1 MYQNKIED
9 VLWGVF
15 NSIHESVITC
25 SEKHSFT
32 DPIHAINFVSGKPD
46 IYMGA
51 LMLNSKHKLIADVK
65 LYKSVPGCEKQVIKK
80 TAIKALKM
88 NAAAVIFYDHNY
100 KRTDK
105 NKMLLNALV
114 NALNHFDV
122 KVLDFITPTKLGDY
136 YSFASR
142 QMI

>member
-1 MYQNKIED
+1 MYHNKIED
-9 VLWGVF
+9 ILPGVF

-32 DPIHAINFVSGKPD
+32 DPLHAINFVSSKPD

-51 LMLNSKHKLIADVK
+51 LMLNSKHKLLADVK

-88 NAAAVIFYDHNY
+88 NAAAIIFYDHNY
-100 KRTDK
+100 KRTGK
-105 NKMLLNALV
+105 NEILIKALV
-114 NALNHFDV
+114 NALNHFDI
-122 KVLDFITPTKLGDY
+122 KVLDFITPTKLGGY

-142 QMI
+142 HMI